1 MLVVSVL
8 HLTGTLGWSGPLAG
22 FGLAAGPAMVVVVS
36 RLSGHLVARIG
47 AGPVALL
54 AAIVYG
60 LGPVWW
66 FLRLDATPDYWTVFC
81 PAWS

>member
-1 MLVVSVL
+1 
-8 HLTGTLGWSGPLAG
+8 
-22 FGLAAGPAMVVVVS
+22 
-36 RLSGHLVARIG
+36 
-47 AGPVALL
+47 VALL

-81 PAWS
+81 PACS

>member
-1 MLVVSVL
+1 
-8 HLTGTLGWSGPLAG
+8 
-22 FGLAAGPAMVVVVS
+22 MVVVVS

-81 PAWS
+81 PACS